1 MASGL
6 RIPISGLKILPTST
20 SGILNNSKS
29 LFAVLSRL
37 PNDGV
42 GQRVTQPRWEAKG
55 IQDSYY
61 TVTRVRL
68 RANGRTGDARGT
80 ITWKGKL
87 LSNGKEQIIRGGH
100 KHAWKHIVGS
110 SEPVVSI
117 PKST

>member
-42 GQRVTQPRWEAKG
+42 GQRVTQPRSIAGFRKV
-55 IQDSYY
+55 DCL
-61 TVTRVRL
+61 L
-68 RANGRTGDARGT
+68 RDCDLGGKQRAFKIR
-80 ITWKGKL
+80 ITPSL
-87 LSNGKEQIIRGGH
+87 
-100 KHAWKHIVGS
+100 V
-110 SEPVVSI
+110 
-117 PKST
+117 